1 MSSTPSYHRSDQDF
15 WATRQL
21 PIPVL
26 STVSSHLGFDFS
38 PKSGSISSEAFEE
51 LNTGQLESDS
61 ELAESEVKGIVTIMT
76 GPSDP
81 DAASEADRLGEIR
94 EKVEFRI
101 SQMNPSRVNI
111 MNMGWMQSK
120 LSDIQDLTEQYS
132 LGINRLIS
140 KCPTLES
147 SFKAQYEADRKALLQ
162 SVQEH
167 EDKIC
172 EKIYNINKTD
182 QQIPA
187 VGQPGTPL
195 HAAPQPVHVST
206 DNSAATIARAG
217 VKFTYLLDL
226 ALTTKQDMEEDG
238 LYLESATDE
247 KISKLVQRISKYEKK
262 RDNVQALN
270 TEYLEYTALHK
281 PDVTTHDPS
290 KLSTA
295 VHEALT
301 TTNTLIGDLE
311 KQDEERGLATLL
323 PRKMEKVKWPI
334 FSGKPGES
342 FFKFKE
348 QFIKAARQNM
358 TSRADQLTKLRE
370 NLRDFPLTLVPDT
383 MESVQ
388 AALTRLNDTYGDPQK
403 LVNFELKRLEKVT
416 MFPNCDDGSYT
427 VGTRV
432 QAEWLLQVETIVD
445 ELIKMGNEDDVET
458 DLKRSVYGPQTTS
471 IILNK
476 FPLSLKHQL
485 ISAAKA
491 SPHSEKLE
499 MYRDKLKEWSKQAL
513 DLEKYEPETSI
524 KKNVQHV
531 QQMNFIKDPQMLLFN
546 PPKALPTCLV
556 CVEIQKTEQVSPQL
570 PHLSAHVTGC
580 PMFIEMTMMARSN
593 MCTAL
598 SLCRSC
604 LREDSAGHEKQC
616 IVLKLKKKN
625 SPVKTKYEF
634 TCKDKFCFRHM
645 WLCSKHKQANQES
658 MDTKAAD
665 IEHKHGFKLV
675 HFLGHFRPVPAASES
690 PPAQAG
696 ASLPLSAATSTIA
709 DADLAESTA
718 KVNDTKSFNVAEK
731 KLRKKSTRRDNSVEI
746 VPIPEGV
753 PMFMFQALRGKTQ
766 PVNGFYDSGCSNA
779 CLRTG
784 IPGVQLQGQ
793 RLAAGPFNI
802 TGVNGVTIKA
812 QDEWLVHLDREDGRK
827 QLLRGVTLDIITG
840 DSPIFDI
847 EEATKE
853 IKMDMPDNAVLQGCS
868 VPKSVGGVVDILIG
882 TLYNLIF
889 PKPIHYL
896 PNGLTIY
903 RCTLASHDSSI
914 NATIGGPHTS
924 FDVLAEQVGGA
935 APLMAH
941 FLAGLQKFE
950 EWGPPSIGHI
960 SMSDEE
966 NHVAK
971 MMNMTEGDPIFEELA
986 QDEQAEEYI
995 EELFDAK
1002 EATADSVT
1010 LQQIIATSTDSVT
1023 LTVCDCRK
1031 LCTIL
1036 NQNRPEASEMEH
1048 YAGEVFFTDME
1059 KISPLSKLK
1068 LLEDGGLSVEYRCV
1082 KCRDCPDCR
1091 DSENAE
1097 KSSLRE
1103 EAESYMI
1110 KESVKLDL
1118 PNKRIICT
1126 LPVRGPER
1134 DFLSTNR
1141 DRALTVLDQQCKK
1154 YHNDEETTEVAVKAF
1169 KKLLDNGHAS
1179 FIEDVDEETRSIFIN
1194 KDPQYFI
1201 PWRLVFKESVST
1213 PCRAVLDAS
1222 SRTKFRNDGS
1232 GGKCLNDLVVKGKI
1246 VTLNLVKM
1254 LLRFTV
1260 GRFAITCDL
1269 QQFYNACKL
1278 EPLQWNLQRFLY
1290 REDLDPSK
1298 PVLEGVIKTL
1308 IYGVKSVSA
1317 QSEEAIKLLADFIR
1331 DKYPDVAKL
1340 LEEGRY
1346 VDDEGES
1353 KATKEE
1359 CYTLIQQADET
1370 FALVNLKAKDW
1381 TISGEAPSDKVSS
1394 DGVSLD
1400 IGGMKWFPRLDS
1412 METKIPPLHFGN
1424 KSRGRLSSKLKIFG
1438 IFGVAPAEM
1447 LKKLDEFVPRKLTRR
1462 IVASKRAS
1470 IFDIMGK
1477 LGVILVSS
1485 SVLLRETVKA
1495 TKGWDDTMEDNLR
1508 SKWLE
1513 QFMLWEQLRGIHFN
1527 RAVMPTDAVDC
1538 KLRLIACADA
1548 AKPAMVMGAWGG
1560 FKKADGTW
1568 SCQLMLGRA
1577 LLTREDDTIPKSELT
1592 AFMGCSNLA
1601 QLIRN
1606 SLKDWVHSY
1615 ILVGDSVI
1623 ALCWISSDKK
1633 RLSLFHRNRVIQIR
1647 RVSELDRM
1655 YHVKSE
1661 HNPADVGTRPDHV
1674 TLEDVQPDSKWSSG
1688 AEWMKY
1694 DLEIAVQN
1702 GTVKPVSELRLATKE
1717 EEDDFRD
1724 GCVFDQVPD
1733 VLTRGHHLNQR
1744 RVTAIQE
1751 RATFSQYLMVPTKFS
1766 FRRTVRIY
1774 SYVYSFVHKLINAV
1788 RRRKRL
1794 PPKQLSTE
1802 GSAVKFTVFVSSK
1815 VSDSEAEDLDRT
1827 PLTYSY

>member
-1 MSSTPSYHRSDQDF
+1 
-15 WATRQL
+15 
-21 PIPVL
+21 
-26 STVSSHLGFDFS
+26 
-38 PKSGSISSEAFEE
+38 
-51 LNTGQLESDS
+51 
-61 ELAESEVKGIVTIMT
+61 
-76 GPSDP
+76 
-81 DAASEADRLGEIR
+81 
-94 EKVEFRI
+94 
-101 SQMNPSRVNI
+101 
-111 MNMGWMQSK
+111 
-120 LSDIQDLTEQYS
+120 
-132 LGINRLIS
+132 
-140 KCPTLES
+140 
-147 SFKAQYEADRKALLQ
+147 
-162 SVQEH
+162 
-167 EDKIC
+167 
-172 EKIYNINKTD
+172 
-182 QQIPA
+182 
-187 VGQPGTPL
+187 
-195 HAAPQPVHVST
+195 
-206 DNSAATIARAG
+206 
-217 VKFTYLLDL
+217 
-226 ALTTKQDMEEDG
+226 
-238 LYLESATDE
+238 
-247 KISKLVQRISKYEKK
+247 
-262 RDNVQALN
+262 
-270 TEYLEYTALHK
+270 
-281 PDVTTHDPS
+281 
-290 KLSTA
+290 
-295 VHEALT
+295 
-301 TTNTLIGDLE
+301 
-311 KQDEERGLATLL
+311 
-323 PRKMEKVKWPI
+323 
-334 FSGKPGES
+334 
-342 FFKFKE
+342 
-348 QFIKAARQNM
+348 
-358 TSRADQLTKLRE
+358 
-370 NLRDFPLTLVPDT
+370 
-383 MESVQ
+383 
-388 AALTRLNDTYGDPQK
+388 
-403 LVNFELKRLEKVT
+403 
-416 MFPNCDDGSYT
+416 
-427 VGTRV
+427 
-432 QAEWLLQVETIVD
+432 
-445 ELIKMGNEDDVET
+445 
-458 DLKRSVYGPQTTS
+458 
-471 IILNK
+471 
-476 FPLSLKHQL
+476 
-485 ISAAKA
+485 
-491 SPHSEKLE
+491 
-499 MYRDKLKEWSKQAL
+499 
-513 DLEKYEPETSI
+513 
-524 KKNVQHV
+524 
-531 QQMNFIKDPQMLLFN
+531 
-546 PPKALPTCLV
+546 
-556 CVEIQKTEQVSPQL
+556 
-570 PHLSAHVTGC
+570 
-580 PMFIEMTMMARSN
+580 
-593 MCTAL
+593 
-598 SLCRSC
+598 
-604 LREDSAGHEKQC
+604 
-616 IVLKLKKKN
+616 
-625 SPVKTKYEF
+625 
-634 TCKDKFCFRHM
+634 
-645 WLCSKHKQANQES
+645 
-658 MDTKAAD
+658 
-665 IEHKHGFKLV
+665 
-675 HFLGHFRPVPAASES
+675 
-690 PPAQAG
+690 
-696 ASLPLSAATSTIA
+696 
-709 DADLAESTA
+709 
-718 KVNDTKSFNVAEK
+718 
-731 KLRKKSTRRDNSVEI
+731 
-746 VPIPEGV
+746 
-753 PMFMFQALRGKTQ
+753 
-766 PVNGFYDSGCSNA
+766 
-779 CLRTG
+779 
-784 IPGVQLQGQ
+784 
-793 RLAAGPFNI
+793 
-802 TGVNGVTIKA
+802 
-812 QDEWLVHLDREDGRK
+812 
-827 QLLRGVTLDIITG
+827 
-840 DSPIFDI
+840 
-847 EEATKE
+847 
-853 IKMDMPDNAVLQGCS
+853 MDMPDNAVLQGCS

-960 SMSDEE
+960 AMSVEE

-995 EELFDAK
+995 EELFHAK
-1002 EATADSVT
+1002 EATADSVTVT

-1091 DSENAE
+1091 DSENSE

-1400 IGGMKWFPRLDS
+1400 IGGMKWFPRFDS

-1788 RRRKRL
+1788 RRRKGLSPQRR
-1794 PPKQLSTE
+1794 STE

-1815 VSDSEAEDLDRT
+1815 VSDSEVEDLDRT
-1827 PLTYSY
+1827 PLTYSYFAEFTAAHSPPGCFALSQSETIAVAAVVTDKFINLALAYLYRKAGAEVVKFNSKKVVDKITMEQDNILFSKSRILDGMSFAEMGDLGLSDLPAMGVRTHVPVIDRYSPMAYSIAQHIHWNTAHHKGIETCHRVSLQHCHIMQGMSLYKELSEECLWCAKKRKKVIEVSMGPISDHQLSIAPPFWCGQVDLFGPLYCYVPGHERNTRRTNPSQVKTWVLTTVCQVTKLVNAQVIEKSDASGILDGMTRLGCEVGVPSILLADQGSNLVKALTEVEVPLVNLKLEMYKEKGIKFEVCSVGGHNEHGLVERVIRSLQDSMEESGLKNQRLTATGLQTVCKLIENDYNNIPIGFKYSRDQDNTEVLKILTPNMLRLGRINTRALSGPLRLPNGASDMVERVVKTYEAWYKVWSDSYIPKLMFKPKWFNSDSDLKLGDLVYFRKSESDLGAPWILGTVAALEWSRDEKIRKVTIKYRNATEAQDRTTYRSVRNLCKIWSEDDWNVQDDLAELAKRLEDMDGHEELLEDLVYARVGVAKAAVHELIEMQALHQGHADDGCCCTSHCSISHNGVGVLRDYQGLLHINNMACDVYPQVPCFKANLVELVDNKLEDAEQALDNLSDYLLNHVQS